1 MTKVEKREQQIF
13 DLLQNF
19 QRLDIKQVAQWLN
32 ISETTARRMCTKL
45 EEDRKVIRVHGG
57 VQLTNEH
64 QQSYSFELR
73 ETKALYEKVAIGK
86 YCASLME
93 SGDRIF
99 CDSGTTIHQFVLSL
113 VNRIKKK
120 ELFDIVLL
128 TNSLAN
134 FNPIA
139 NFCKVILL
147 GGEVR
152 LPRMDVCGTI
162 AESTLRKFHI
172 TKAILGADAIDK
184 EKGFMTTDERT
195 AQINE
200 IVINDA
206 EKSYVLSDASK
217 FDKSSFIS
225 YAHCRQITEVVTD
238 WNIAKIVAG
247 SYIEAGFEIKI
258 LEQPKFH

>member
-1 MTKVEKREQQIF
+1 MTKVEQREQLVLE
-13 DLLQNF
+13 LLQNF
-19 QRLDIKQVAQWLN
+19 QRLDIKQVAQWMD

-57 VQLTNEH
+57 VQLAN
-64 QQSYSFELR
+64 QLPQNYSFELR
-73 ETKALYEKVAIGK
+73 ETKDLYEKVAIGK
-86 YCASLME
+86 YGASLIE

-113 VNRIKKK
+113 INRIKKK
-120 ELFDIVLL
+120 ELYDVVLL

-172 TKAILGADAIDK
+172 TKAFLGVDAIDMA
-184 EKGFMTTDERT
+184 KGFMTTDERT
-195 AQINE
+195 AQMNE

-206 EKSYVLSDASK
+206 ERSFVLADSSK
-217 FDKSSFIS
+217 FDKNSFIS
-225 YAHCRQITEVVTD
+225 YANCRQITEVVTD
-238 WNIAKIVAG
+238 WNIIKTVTKA
-247 SYIEAGFEIKI
+247 YEETGFSLKVLDE
-258 LEQPKFH
+258 PKYR